1 MQLQLIASE
10 NTLSSEG
17 DQTSGVVEGE
27 NTLDIQTF
35 TDKDKYDVVIANLL
49 LNPLL
54 DNADQIISCAKP
66 GAVIGLSGILS
77 EQVHYIIERYSPFL
91 ESIEVSKMDD
101 WACVSGRKTRNLDA
115 DTFPRQPQSYFV
127 CWESRMY
134 KSCFKFMTSTCL
146 RLVNSSSHLIFSV
159 LKSSTPAP
167 PPLNPSASSINLALT
182 TQPLT
187 NSKKLGNGL

>member
-1 MQLQLIASE
+1 MQSWTLFGAAFAVGIDVDAQAIASAYQNAALNNIGPDRMQLQLIASE

-35 TDKDKYDVVIANLL
+35 TDKDKYDVVIANIL

-91 ESIEVSKMDD
+91 EGIEVSKMDD
-101 WACVSGRKTRNLDA
+101 WAC
-115 DTFPRQPQSYFV
+115 
-127 CWESRMY
+127 
-134 KSCFKFMTSTCL
+134 
-146 RLVNSSSHLIFSV
+146 
-159 LKSSTPAP
+159 
-167 PPLNPSASSINLALT
+167 
-182 TQPLT
+182 
-187 NSKKLGNGL
+187 